1 MRDNSDKTREGCTQ
15 ENKPAIS
22 RRSKAWYKQQM
33 VRFINLLL
41 QLWRGIEASVLTWP
55 FQTPTKSLPGYR
67 NTGAVTVYRFH
78 TNVPT
83 TGKRLA
89 KFIRPD
95 WLLQFLDNRKPVES
109 KGPVAA
115 IPRQSK
121 IGCKQRTRLIN
132 LLLQLWRGIEASVL
146 TWPFQT
152 PTKSLPGYRNTGA
165 VTVYRFHTN
174 VPTTG
179 KRLAKFIRP
188 GRLLVPRNSITKYLL
203 NEAVPRS

>member
-1 MRDNSDKTREGCTQ
+1 MMSDKSDKTREGCTQ

-41 QLWRGIEASVLTWP
+41 QRWRGIEASVLT
-55 FQTPTKSLPGYR
+55 
-67 NTGAVTVYRFH
+67 
-78 TNVPT
+78 
-83 TGKRLA
+83 
-89 KFIRPD
+89 
-95 WLLQFLDNRKPVES
+95 
-109 KGPVAA
+109 
-115 IPRQSK
+115 
-121 IGCKQRTRLIN
+121 C
-132 LLLQLWRGIEASVL
+132 
-146 TWPFQT
+146 PFQT

-188 GRLLVPRNSITKYLL
+188 GRLLVPRNSMTKYLL
-203 NEAVPRS
+203 KEAVPRSKKARLVQDEDKARGMTERSWEWPKKEVRRMITGNA